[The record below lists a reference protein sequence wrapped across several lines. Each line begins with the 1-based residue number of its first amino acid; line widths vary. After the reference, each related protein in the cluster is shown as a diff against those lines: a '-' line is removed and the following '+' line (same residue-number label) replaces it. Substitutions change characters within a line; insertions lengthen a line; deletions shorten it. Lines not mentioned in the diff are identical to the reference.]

1 MGGPGSAAPT
11 HTHTHTG
18 PERGARGFR
27 GAQGAKRGEEGGA
40 REEHFVV
47 TNASQNATETLVFVL
62 RKRAPPPSGVIK
74 RSPLHTRAGTHTHTH
89 THAGPAGPDVWAR
102 AAS

>member
-1 MGGPGSAAPT
+1 MALARPPPPTPTPTPARSAERGVSGGP
-11 HTHTHTG
+11 
-18 PERGARGFR
+18 
-27 GAQGAKRGEEGGA
+27 QGAKRGEEGGA

>member
-1 MGGPGSAAPT
+1 MGLARPPPPTPARSAGRGVSGGP
-11 HTHTHTG
+11 
-18 PERGARGFR
+18 
-27 GAQGAKRGEEGGA
+27 QGAKRGEEGGA

-47 TNASQNATETLVFVL
+47 TNASQNAIETLVFVPC
-62 RKRAPPPSGVIK
+62 KRPPPQSGVIK

-89 THAGPAGPDVWAR
+89 AGPAGPDVWAR